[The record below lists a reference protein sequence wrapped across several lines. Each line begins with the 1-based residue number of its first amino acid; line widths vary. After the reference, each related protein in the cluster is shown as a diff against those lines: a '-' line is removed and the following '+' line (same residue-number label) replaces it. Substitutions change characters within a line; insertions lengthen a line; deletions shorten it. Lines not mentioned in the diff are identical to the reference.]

1 MDDDVSQLRKMTQKN
16 IIIRGAREHNLKN
29 IDLELPRNALT
40 VITGVSGS
48 GKSSLAF
55 DTLSAE
61 GQRRYVESLSAYAR
75 QFLSLQSKPDVDAID
90 GLSPSIAIEQKSTSR
105 NPRSTV
111 GTVTEIHDYLRLLF
125 ARIGQPHCHGCGDP
139 IQSQTV
145 SQMVDTLMALP
156 ERSRL
161 LLLTPIVRGRK
172 GEYRKELE
180 ALRKHGFTR
189 VVIDGETHELE
200 TLPNL
205 DKKVQHTIE
214 ALVDRIIIKPDIE
227 TRLADSLE
235 TALGLGETLRMKS
248 VTTSHVVRV
257 QLLTDP
263 PQELIFSAN
272 HACIQCGISYP
283 EMEPRLFSF
292 NNPFGACQTCDGL
305 GTKEFFDPERIIP
318 NPRLSIRQGAIAPW
332 AKPSANMAQETL
344 YNLAEHFGFDIHTP
358 WDELPEKFILILL
371 YGAGTEKIRFK
382 YQAAKRNFSDLRTW
396 EGVLPLLQKR
406 YLETDSDD
414 VREELSHFRN
424 ASPCPVCNGQRLRK
438 EALHVRVGGKN
449 IAALSALPLAQ
460 LIAFMDQ
467 LTLTPKEQTI
477 ANRILKEVTGRL
489 GFLMAVGLNYLSL
502 DRTAAT
508 LSGGEGQR
516 IRLANQVGSGLT
528 GVLYILDEP
537 SIGLHQRD
545 NQRLFNTLLR
555 LRDLD
560 NTVVVVEHDEEAIR
574 GADFV
579 VDMGPG
585 AGEQG
590 GHVVAKGTP
599 AEVSANPASLTGQYL
614 CGARTI
620 ATPTKRRTPNPQR
633 QILLEKVT
641 THNLRAISIAI
652 PLGVFTCVTGVSGS
666 GKSSLVLDTLYPAL
680 KQRMNNAHT
689 PGGRFHRI
697 SGLEHLDKVI
707 HIDQSPIGR
716 TPRSNPATYT
726 GLLTHIRELLANVP
740 ESRARGYTAGRFSFN
755 VKGGRCQ
762 ACSGDGLIKIEMH
775 FLPNIFV
782 QCDVCHGSRY
792 NRETL
797 DIRYKERTISEILDL
812 TVEEASS
819 FFQAIPALRGKLETL
834 MDVGLGYIRLG
845 QAATTLSGGEAQRV
859 KIARELAKRATGKT
873 LYILD
878 EPTTGLHFED
888 IHKLLEVL
896 QRLVEAGNTVTVIEH
911 NLDVIKTADWMIDLG
926 PEGGDNGGLVLMEGT
941 PEQCA
946 NHPDS
951 WTGKYLKT
959 VLGKKQEQTK
969 ID

>member
-1 MDDDVSQLRKMTQKN
+1 MANEN

-29 IDLELPRNALT
+29 LHVTLPRHALT

-75 QFLSLQSKPDVDAID
+75 QFLSLQNKPDVDAIE

-125 ARIGQPHCHGCGDP
+125 ARVGQPHCHGCDAP

-145 SQMVDTLMALP
+145 SQMVDTLMELP
-156 ERSRL
+156 ARTRL
-161 LLLTPIVRGRK
+161 LLLAPIVRGRK
-172 GEYRKELE
+172 GEHRKILE
-180 ALRKHGFTR
+180 SLRKHGFTR
-189 VVIDGETHELE
+189 VVIDAETHELDE
-200 TLPNL
+200 LPNL
-205 DKKVQHTIE
+205 DKQAKHTIE
-214 ALVDRIIIKPDIE
+214 ALVDRLVIKPGLE

-235 TALGLGETLRMKS
+235 TALGLVDTLRMKS
-248 VTTSHVVRV
+248 VEGGVVRV
-257 QLLTDP
+257 SLLTTP
-263 PQELIFSAN
+263 PQALLFSAR

-283 EMEPRLFSF
+283 EIEPRLFSF

-305 GTKEFFDPERIIP
+305 GTKEFFDPELLIP
-318 NPRLSIRQGAIAPW
+318 NPARSIRQGAIAVW
-332 AKPSANMAQETL
+332 AKPTANMAQEAL
-344 YNLAEHFGFDIHTP
+344 YTLAEHIGFDIQTP
-358 WDELPEKFILILL
+358 WNSLPQEAIKIIL
-371 YGAGTEKIRFK
+371 YGSGSEKIRFRHR
-382 YQAAKRNFSDLRTW
+382 AGKRRLSSLHPW
-396 EGVLPLLQKR
+396 EGVLPLLQRR

-414 VREELSHFRN
+414 VREELSHYRN
-424 ASPCPVCNGQRLRK
+424 TSACPACHGQRLRK
-438 EALHVRVGGKN
+438 EARHIRIGGYN
-449 IAALSALPLAQ
+449 IADFSAMPLDQ
-460 LIAFMDQ
+460 LIVKLNQ
-467 LTLTPKEQTI
+467 LTLTPKEQAI
-477 ANRILKEVTGRL
+477 ASRILKEIISRL
-489 GFLMAVGLNYLSL
+489 GFLVAVGLDYMSL

-545 NQRLFNTLLR
+545 NKRLFDTLLR

-579 VDMGPG
+579 IDMGPG
-585 AGEQG
+585 AGEHG
-590 GHVVAKGTP
+590 GQIVAQGTP
-599 AEVSANPASLTGQYL
+599 DEISTHPDSLTGHYL
-614 CGARTI
+614 SGARAISVPTQRRAPDPTRTI
-620 ATPTKRRTPNPQR
+620 R
-633 QILLEKVT
+633 LEKVT
-641 THNLRAISIAI
+641 THNLRGVDVGI
-652 PLGVFTCVTGVSGS
+652 PLGIFTCVTGVSGS
-666 GKSSLVLDTLYPAL
+666 GKSSLILDTLYAAL
-680 KQRMNNAHT
+680 KQRLYNTHT
-689 PGGRFHRI
+689 PGGTFQTI
-697 SGLEHLDKVI
+697 SGLHHLDKVI

-726 GLLTHIRELLANVP
+726 GLLTHIRDLMATVP
-740 ESRARGYTAGRFSFN
+740 EASARGYTAGRFSFN

-775 FLPNIFV
+775 FLPDIFV

-797 DIRYKERTISEILDL
+797 EIRYKKHTIADILHL
-812 TVEEASS
+812 TVEDALAL
-819 FFQAIPALRGKLETL
+819 FQPIPALRSKLTTL

-845 QAATTLSGGEAQRV
+845 QAATTLSGGEAQRM
-859 KIARELAKRATGKT
+859 KIARELAKRATGRT
-873 LYILD
+873 VYILD

-888 IHKLLEVL
+888 IRKLLEVL
-896 QRLVEAGNTVTVIEH
+896 QRLVESGNTVVVIEH
-911 NLDVIKTADWMIDLG
+911 NLDVIKTADWMIELG
-926 PEGGDNGGLVLMEGT
+926 PEGGDKGGRIIMEGT

-946 NHPDS
+946 AHATS
-951 WTGKYLKT
+951 WTGRYLKPMLT
-959 VLGKKQEQTK
+959 PMLTNKPSP
-969 ID
+969 